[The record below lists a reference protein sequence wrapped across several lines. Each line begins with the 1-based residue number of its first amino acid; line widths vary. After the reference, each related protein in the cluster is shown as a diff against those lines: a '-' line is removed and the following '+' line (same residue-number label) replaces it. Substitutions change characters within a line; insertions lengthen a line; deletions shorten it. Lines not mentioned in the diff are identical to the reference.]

1 MCHVYM
7 LCPWLHSPS
16 VFCKYTKNTRKK
28 KNSSNNNSH
37 PCMGL
42 RRHIISETQH
52 SKQCF
57 LNVVRYD
64 NDDDVGKIIITK
76 QKKSREKKPMGGHRR
91 IELCIRNCG
100 RCVCSL
106 FCLYISVFELSLIV
120 LLLLL
125 LCMQFSTIRRSV
137 CICILTDLFV
147 CYSSLLFSL
156 ALTRF
161 VRRFF
166 CFCSYS
172 GPFTK
177 YCFSALFFYLLFYGL
192 DETRRKRL
200 RFISLFR

>member
-1 MCHVYM
+1 
-7 LCPWLHSPS
+7 
-16 VFCKYTKNTRKK
+16 
-28 KNSSNNNSH
+28 
-37 PCMGL
+37 
-42 RRHIISETQH
+42 
-52 SKQCF
+52 
-57 LNVVRYD
+57 
-64 NDDDVGKIIITK
+64 
-76 QKKSREKKPMGGHRR
+76 MGGHRR

-120 LLLLL
+120 LLLL